1 MKHRPDIV
9 TFSMERYPDE
19 SWEEY
24 DDRLIAQAWIKAEI
38 NSRKHAFRD
47 KAAEI
52 ALTLLLFGIFPA
64 VLIML
69 GWWGALACFLVIFA
83 IIALL
88 CA

>member
-9 TFSMERYPDE
+9 TFSMEKYPDE

-38 NSRKHAFRD
+38 DSRKHAFRD
-47 KAAEI
+47 KVAEI
-52 ALTLLLFGIFPA
+52 ALTLFLFGILPA

-69 GWWGALACFLVIFA
+69 GWWGALAFLLVIFVV
-83 IIALL
+83 IVLL